1 VKDEQASSTALLI
14 AASMVLMHDHPLY
27 PDAVPDTA
35 AELSAR
41 ILESYSRTSR
51 FFLDIL
57 RRSWFRSI
65 AAAVERTTIPGIMR
79 HYAMRKKCIAQLAR
93 DAVRDGIAQIVILG
107 AGFDSLAIALR
118 REFADV
124 RFWEIDHPATQRYKE
139 SVAGS
144 IDPSRFQFIGA
155 NLTAVD
161 LREALSTSGSFRSE
175 QRTLW
180 IAEGLFMYFPERTV
194 SRLFELVRNMSA
206 PRSRFIF
213 TFMQR
218 NSAGHVRF
226 RNQTKLVDLW
236 LQLRGEPFRW
246 GIARENL
253 TKFISPWQVLRIY
266 DENDLSK
273 LDSAAGNRTLAAG
286 EIICLAEI

>member
-1 VKDEQASSTALLI
+1 
-14 AASMVLMHDHPLY
+14 
-27 PDAVPDTA
+27 
-35 AELSAR
+35 
-41 ILESYSRTSR
+41 
-51 FFLDIL
+51 
-57 RRSWFRSI
+57 
-65 AAAVERTTIPGIMR
+65 MR

-246 GIARENL
+246 GIARQNL